1 MEQSKA
7 NMAGLL
13 NKAEDL
19 SLEKEAI
26 HLKSCED
33 AVLRANAYKW
43 CKRCLRGAWAR
54 ITLEAF
60 SVQYIRYYMIISIQF
75 WFYELSVI
83 HQNIFEKFS
92 KIRAFLR

>member
-1 MEQSKA
+1 MDSFKKDREALIEQSKA
-7 NMAGLL
+7 KMAGLL

-54 ITLEAF
+54 ITQEKL
-60 SVQYIRYYMIISIQF
+60 SVQYVRYDYYFQF
-75 WFYELSVI
+75 SCCFFI
-83 HQNIFEKFS
+83 
-92 KIRAFLR
+92 